1 MTCHDIPWTAHVSN
15 WIHLCSRAKL
25 LELSL
30 PLLSVSF
37 LSAALTALIGLL
49 LIFTLAT
56 FALQGLRIQGSFL
69 QDLCWDLCWNLSSWL
84 QSLERLMSFM
94 PATAA
99 HAYVQALR
107 HTHTHRSRSK
117 HGMKVSSNAKKQ
129 IVDHCWSTVHSP
141 QVWVMQSYL
150 ILAKIRKSNDHH
162 AWNGRCLLGTTAPD
176 ASNEPSDAI

>member
-1 MTCHDIPWTAHVSN
+1 MNLHRRPILSVRMYDCHDMSWHVMTCHDIPWTAHVSN

-107 HTHTHRSRSK
+107 HTHTGQDQSMAWKSLQMRR
-117 HGMKVSSNAKKQ
+117 NRLLI
-129 IVDHCWSTVHSP
+129 IVDQLFIHLKFESCNP
-141 QVWVMQSYL
+141 
-150 ILAKIRKSNDHH
+150 I
-162 AWNGRCLLGTTAPD
+162 
-176 ASNEPSDAI
+176 

>member
-107 HTHTHRSRSK
+107 YTHTQVKIKAWHESLFK
-117 HGMKVSSNAKKQ
+117 CEET
-129 IVDHCWSTVHSP
+129 DCWSL
-141 QVWVMQSYL
+141 L
-150 ILAKIRKSNDHH
+150 INCSFTSSLSHAILSNT
-162 AWNGRCLLGTTAPD
+162 C
-176 ASNEPSDAI
+176 